1 MSQNVSFSANQ
12 IRAIEWL
19 ATDKNQRVPP
29 TQELLA
35 DDLGVR
41 RETVTRWK
49 ADPDFMEAVTARARE
64 LLNSDLPQIYAAMVR
79 EALKGNFQ
87 HIKLAFEMT
96 GEYSPRQEI
105 EHSGEVKTQV
115 QYIDIVRPEND

>member
-1 MSQNVSFSANQ
+1 MSENVHFSSNQ
-12 IRAIEWL
+12 IAAIEWL
-19 ATDKNQRVPP
+19 ATDKNQRTPV
-29 TQELLA
+29 TEALLA
-35 DDLGVR
+35 QSLGITDR
-41 RETVTRWK
+41 TIRRWK
-49 ADPDFMEAVTARARE
+49 EQPEFTDAITARARE

-96 GEYSPRQEI
+96 GEYSPKQEI

-115 QYIDIVRPEND
+115 QYIDIVRPKDD